1 MKIRGFIDTSFVD
14 WDGKIS
20 SVVFTEGCNMRCN
33 FCYNFGLV
41 LHPQNFD
48 LVEEDH
54 ILEYLGENSDF
65 LDGVCIS
72 GGEPTLQKD
81 LLQFCR
87 EIKGLGLDVKLDTN
101 GMNPKLLKQLIDEGL
116 IDYIAMDVKAPLNEK
131 EYSEVAGVSL
141 NGSMDDIKRSI
152 QIIIDS
158 GLDHEFRTTV
168 VPGVHTVDGVEA
180 ISKSL
185 AGARRLRLQKFQ
197 PHTRFE
203 NLNVKKSQSDEEME
217 EFAEAARRHIKEVE
231 WRGR

>member
-1 MKIRGFIDTSFVD
+1 
-14 WDGKIS
+14 
-20 SVVFTEGCNMRCN
+20 
-33 FCYNFGLV
+33 
-41 LHPQNFD
+41 
-48 LVEEDH
+48 
-54 ILEYLGENSDF
+54 
-65 LDGVCIS
+65 
-72 GGEPTLQKD
+72 
-81 LLQFCR
+81 
-87 EIKGLGLDVKLDTN
+87 VKLDTN